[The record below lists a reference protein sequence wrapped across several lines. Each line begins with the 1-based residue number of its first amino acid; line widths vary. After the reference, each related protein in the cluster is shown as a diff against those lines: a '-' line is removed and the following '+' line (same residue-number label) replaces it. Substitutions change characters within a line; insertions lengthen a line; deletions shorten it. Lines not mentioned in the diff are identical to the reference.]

1 MVLVFA
7 AFFLSGYVAGRPPV
21 GDTPGAMVSVILF
34 GAPQVLLILYILDL
48 QPAASLAEFGVAPL
62 AARDLLGLIAV
73 FLGTF
78 AVLSPLLIV
87 LLLLPGAGWEL
98 SGYRWQLQSPL
109 QLPLALAF
117 SVVGAYREELFFRS
131 YLLTRL
137 GQLGVPAAWAAA
149 ASTALFALGH
159 WYEGLLGL
167 AVAGLLGIYFSVI
180 FLRTR
185 NLHTI
190 ALAHALY
197 NFTVLCSSL
206 LAPFALPDNGKRATL

>member
-1 MVLVFA
+1 ML
-7 AFFLSGYVAGRPPV
+7 
-21 GDTPGAMVSVILF
+21 SVILF

-48 QPAASLAEFGVAPL
+48 QPATTLGAFGVAPL
-62 AARDLLGLIAV
+62 AARDLLGLAAV

-78 AVLSPLLIV
+78 AVLSPLLI
-87 LLLLPGAGWEL
+87 LLLLFPAAGREL
-98 SGYRWQLQSPL
+98 ADSGYRWKLQSPV

-137 GQLGVPAAWAAA
+137 GQLGVPAVWAVA

-167 AVAGLLGIYFSVI
+167 AVAGLLGIYFSVV

-190 ALAHALY
+190 ALGHALY
-197 NFTVLCSSL
+197 NFTVLCTSL
-206 LAPFALPDNGKRATL
+206 LTSFALPENGKRTTF